1 MTDYTCILAAV
12 DFAAAA
18 DTVIQRA
25 SDIARRNNAP
35 LTLLH
40 VVEYLPPID
49 IAYEPAVSASW
60 VMDEEE
66 MREQAETSLR
76 KLCEKHQ
83 LGDARQV
90 VVVGTPKGEI
100 ARYAREHHCDLVVL
114 GSHGRHGISLLLGST
129 ANGVLH
135 DMPCDVLA
143 VKIEDRTR

>member
-1 MTDYTCILAAV
+1 MTDYTSILAAV
-12 DFAAAA
+12 DFAEAA
-18 DTVIQRA
+18 DSVIQRA
-25 SDIARRNNAP
+25 SDIARRNHAP

-66 MREQAETSLR
+66 MRQQAQASLL
-76 KLCEKHQ
+76 KLSDKHR
-83 LGDARQV
+83 LADARQV
-90 VVVGTPKGEI
+90 VVVGTPKREI
-100 ARYAREHHCDLVVL
+100 GQYARDNNCDLVVL
-114 GSHGRHGISLLLGST
+114 GSHGRHGIGLLLGST

-143 VKIEDRTR
+143 VKIGDQ